1 MNLIYLRL
9 EGTLSNLVIFYDSE
23 FLKIRRVAIDVK
35 VESRIS
41 RIRSLYCLTSSKCDI
56 DP

>member
-23 FLKIRRVAIDVK
+23 FLKIKRVAIDVK
-35 VESRIS
+35 VESRIG
-41 RIRSLYCLTSSKCDI
+41 RLRSLYCLTSSKCDI

>member
-23 FLKIRRVAIDVK
+23 FLKIRRVAIDAK
-35 VESRIS
+35 VESRIG
-41 RIRSLYCLTSSKCDI
+41 RLRSLYCLTSSKCDI